1 MKKRDDD
8 VSLLGKDGADRDQ
21 VTFNLGREEKCIFP
35 TYISPFFYGS
45 RRPIVYEN
53 QFAEPERFD
62 MLYVNCV
69 PIAEFSVCIRKFIS
83 NEFIWAKLVYGGC
96 HHHHLKSAK
105 MFCL

>member
-1 MKKRDDD
+1 
-8 VSLLGKDGADRDQ
+8 
-21 VTFNLGREEKCIFP
+21 
-35 TYISPFFYGS
+35 
-45 RRPIVYEN
+45 VYEN

-83 NEFIWAKLVYGGC
+83 NEFIWAELVYGGC

-105 MFCL
+105 MFCE